1 MLRDTSRALWLSPY
15 TALLKLLILEGEPDT
30 EVIPIFSDLVLVGY
44 YMIAS
49 ASYLN
54 NDSLAGIVST

>member
-1 MLRDTSRALWLSPY
+1 MLRDTSRALWLSLY

-54 NDSLAGIVST
+54 NDSLVGIVST